1 VEGRCRR
8 IRLAAAETDNTPGRP
23 VQEDTPVSVYLLYI
37 DKEWYLYGP
46 LSTFHEHHAAEKT
59 TIATS
64 EQQNP
69 SGVFFSDATKT
80 SVASSNLCY
89 SLNML

>member
-1 VEGRCRR
+1 
-8 IRLAAAETDNTPGRP
+8 
-23 VQEDTPVSVYLLYI
+23 LLRV
-37 DKEWYLYGP
+37 DKEWCLCGP

-59 TIATS
+59 TIAAS

-69 SGVFFSDATKT
+69 SGVFFSDATKM
-80 SVASSNLCY
+80 SVASSNLSY